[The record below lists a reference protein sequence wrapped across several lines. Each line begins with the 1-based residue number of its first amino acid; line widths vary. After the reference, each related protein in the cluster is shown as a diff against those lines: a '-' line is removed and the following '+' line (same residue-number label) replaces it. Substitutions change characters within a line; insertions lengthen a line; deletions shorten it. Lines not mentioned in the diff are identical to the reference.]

1 MEDLMKRSIVGA
13 FAVAVL
19 GLPGAARAQECYI
32 GEIRMFAG
40 NFAPRG
46 YALAQGQLLSIAQ
59 NTALF
64 SILGTTYGGNGQTT
78 FALPD
83 LRGRA
88 PIGTGQGPGLSSR
101 DLGEVGGTETVTQ
114 TVTEMAAHTHPAT
127 ARAASAPATH
137 IRPQGRVLAK
147 VDPTTVANVYAAG
160 PADVDMAP
168 DALAVGA
175 AGGSQPQPNMSPF
188 LGINFIVCMEGIF
201 PPRN

>member
-1 MEDLMKRSIVGA
+1 MKRSIVGG
-13 FAVAVL
+13 FALAAALAAPAAV
-19 GLPGAARAQECYI
+19 RAQECYL

-46 YALAQGQLLSIAQ
+46 YALAQGQLLSISQ

-88 PIGTGQGPGLSSR
+88 PIGQGQGPGLSSR

-114 TVTEMAAHTHPAT
+114 TVSQMAMHTHPAT
-127 ARAASAPATH
+127 ARGTNAPATH

-168 DALAVGA
+168 DALSVGT
-175 AGGSQPQPNMSPF
+175 AGASQPLPIMSPF
-188 LGINFIVCMEGIF
+188 LGINFIVCLEGIF